1 LTAKGVP
8 TATHKRSP
16 LSLKEESHGAISGR
30 VCLSLCGHFGMAAW
44 GDYTAGEIGDFKF
57 PQGAVDEVLKKVLGM
72 GGVHFPMPN

>member
-1 LTAKGVP
+1 
-8 TATHKRSP
+8 
-16 LSLKEESHGAISGR
+16 
-30 VCLSLCGHFGMAAW
+30 MAAW